1 MPEKLLNVDELA
13 ETLNIPKSRVYAFTR
28 QGEIPM
34 IKIGKYCR
42 FELNRVLEFLKS
54 QNESE

>member
-1 MPEKLLNVDELA
+1 MNQNLLSVDELA
-13 ETLNIPKSRVYAFTR
+13 EKLNIPKSRVYSFTR

-42 FELNRVLEFLKS
+42 FVLDDVLAWLKS
-54 QNESE
+54 QNEAD